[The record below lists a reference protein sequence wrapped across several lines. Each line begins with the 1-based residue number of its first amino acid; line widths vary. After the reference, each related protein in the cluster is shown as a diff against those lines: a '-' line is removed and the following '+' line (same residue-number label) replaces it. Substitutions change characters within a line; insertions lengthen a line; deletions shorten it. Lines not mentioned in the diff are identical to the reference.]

1 MFFKSNTLHKTGKT
15 VETEEVF
22 QPLTP
27 VGKHIRAIPEKWTTT
42 FGKQFYL
49 HELSFSDLD
58 AMTKADWELQMQGQ
72 LFETGTKLQVT
83 GFEELRSYITNELG
97 GITPKEVINGRV
109 E

>member
-1 MFFKSNTLHKTGKT
+1 MKLILFH
-15 VETEEVF
+15 
-22 QPLTP
+22 
-27 VGKHIRAIPEKWTTT
+27 
-42 FGKQFYL
+42 FYL